1 MTLCGLLGLLL
12 ETQSTFKAVLSAGK
26 KFSVLIF
33 HLCYMRQWSTTT
45 IHSNTISHHLPICEA
60 SGGDKPICYVILQ
73 TSSENK
79 MQWLAKVIRGAHE
92 GPMKSH
98 LIAISLLKSFFQH
111 PLCQPHFFLFPA
123 SHPLA
128 PSPAL
133 YRALSLSLSR
143 LPCSPHNCVF
153 LFIAS
158 HFPRAPPF
166 RILGTLSQ
174 LLVSMVALPRET
186 LFSPTL

>member
-1 MTLCGLLGLLL
+1 MTLCKLLGPLL

-73 TSSENK
+73 TSSENE
-79 MQWLAKVIRGAHE
+79 MQWLWRAIRGAHE

-133 YRALSLSLSR
+133 YRALSLYLSPACPVPLTTAYFYLLPLIFHELPFSESWARSL
-143 LPCSPHNCVF
+143 NC
-153 LFIAS
+153 
-158 HFPRAPPF
+158 
-166 RILGTLSQ
+166 
-174 LLVSMVALPRET
+174 
-186 LFSPTL
+186 